1 MSAAARLLRGA
12 WARPESRAGLALVL
26 MLVAAAVFT
35 PNFAELEW
43 RDGRLFGALIDIL
56 RNGAPV
62 VLLSVGMTLVIAA
75 GGIDLSVGS
84 LMALGGAA
92 AALLITAAGWPAP
105 AAALA
110 GVAVA
115 GLAGAVNGLM
125 VSWVGLQPIVATLV
139 MLVAGRGL
147 AQALAADQKVRFS
160 GGAIERLARGA
171 WLGLPIPVY
180 VAGAAALIAAGA
192 VRWTLL
198 GPALHAV
205 GENPRA
211 ARLCGVRV
219 SGVRILTY
227 IASGVLAGV
236 AGLIAAGDIGEADTA
251 NCGLY
256 LELDA
261 ILAVV
266 IGGTS
271 LTGGR
276 AVVAG
281 SVLGA
286 LLMQTLTV
294 MLQMNGVPSEH
305 ALVVKAIVVLA
316 VAVARSPG
324 VAEHWSRRRVRRTAA
339 RAEEAPS

>member
-1 MSAAARLLRGA
+1 MLL
-12 WARPESRAGLALVL
+12 
-26 MLVAAAVFT
+26 AAAVFT
-35 PNFAELEW
+35 PHFADLEW
-43 RDGRLFGALIDIL
+43 RDGRLFGAMIDIL

-84 LMALGGAA
+84 LMALGGAV
-92 AALLITAAGWPAP
+92 AALLITTAGWPAP

-110 GVAVA
+110 GIAVA
-115 GLAGAVNGLM
+115 GVAGAVNGLM

-139 MLVAGRGL
+139 MLVAARG
-147 AQALAADQKVRFS
+147 AGQALAADQKVRFS
-160 GGAIERLARGA
+160 GGVIEDLARGA
-171 WLGLPIPVY
+171 WLGLPMPVY

-198 GPALHAV
+198 GPALHAA

-211 ARLCGVRV
+211 ARLCGIRVR
-219 SGVRILTY
+219 GVWMLTY
-227 IASGVLAGV
+227 ITSGVLAGV

-276 AVVAG
+276 AILAG

-294 MLQMNGVPSEH
+294 MLQMNGVPSEQ
-305 ALVVKAIVVLA
+305 ALVVKAVVVLA

-324 VAEHWSRRRVRRTAA
+324 AAEGWRRFRARRGVPRV
-339 RAEEAPS
+339 EEAPS